1 MPQEPGATIRVDG
14 ELYKELRAIAEAR
27 DCSLRQAMD
36 FWVDR
41 RVKVRT
47 IGKSRI
53 GLDGGK
59 GGAKK
64 VAKPRASKPKERI
77 KPRASKPKKRIIKVV
92 PKPGT

>member
-14 ELYKELRAIAEAR
+14 EFYKELRAIAEAR

-47 IGKSRI
+47 IGKSRS
-53 GLDGGK
+53 GLDGDKGK
-59 GGAKK
+59 AKK
-64 VAKPRASKPKERI
+64 VAKPRASKPG
-77 KPRASKPKKRIIKVV
+77 KRIIKAV